1 MTHLRTVLAA
11 TDLSAPARRAA
22 ARGALLAAENGARL
36 ALTHVLSVRA
46 LESLHQLLAADPSG
60 LHQRL
65 LDEVRDEMDRLAAEL
80 HGRYG
85 VGAEVHLVVGAVL
98 AEIAAH
104 ADAIDADLIVIGA
117 RGAAFMRE
125 LLLGSTA
132 ERVLRTLSRPVL
144 VVKEMPHEPYRRVLV
159 PVDFSARA
167 ADALRLAKAVAPQ
180 AEIVLLHAFDVPF
193 EGKLRY
199 AGVADDALARLRIDA
214 RREATQRMNE
224 LVRQEALGDRLV
236 RRIVVHGEATVQIL
250 EHEQEQDCDLIVIGK
265 RGQGAFEE
273 LLLGSVTQHVVARS
287 ACDVLVVDRAQG

>member
-80 HGRYG
+80 HGRYR

-167 ADALRLAKAVAPQ
+167 ANALRLAKAVAPQ
-180 AEIVLLHAFDVPF
+180 AEIVLLHAFEVPF

-199 AGVADDALARLRIDA
+199 AGVADGPS
-214 RREATQRMNE
+214 Q
-224 LVRQEALGDRLV
+224 
-236 RRIVVHGEATVQIL
+236 
-250 EHEQEQDCDLIVIGK
+250 
-265 RGQGAFEE
+265 
-273 LLLGSVTQHVVARS
+273 S
-287 ACDVLVVDRAQG
+287 